1 MSTLLKI
8 IVKNS
13 QSVQNQFFFFQ
24 EPAIYTGGPTVYTNS
39 LYQRT
44 LQAANMGGEITFMT
58 NLQFYAAVQ
67 ETGTATPQVGQSSG
81 YESAEQA
88 IDLTAKGNNPA
99 NHNSAAMS
107 YDPTGD
113 SLGLAAPVNM
123 AGVQEGA
130 FRVVTAKYQPPKYFN
145 VGSSVTVNSQI
156 VLSNFVVGQPQSN
169 VDCEPILKY
178 YVQTGSY
185 VPGTVMDFT
194 LSSTKA
200 ALCDF
205 TGGYVQ
211 AVVTYKPN
219 GDWDV
224 QMS

>member
-8 IVKNS
+8 IVKNA
-13 QSVQNQFFFFQ
+13 QNNPNQFFFFQ
-24 EPAIYTGGPTVYTNS
+24 QPAIYTGGPAVYTNS
-39 LYQRT
+39 VYQRT
-44 LQAANMGGEITFMT
+44 LQAASMGGEITFMT

-67 ETGTATPQVGQSSG
+67 ETGTATPQIGQSSG
-81 YESAEQA
+81 FESAEQA
-88 IDLTAKGNNPA
+88 IDLTAKGNSPP
-99 NHNSAAMS
+99 NHNCAAMS
-107 YDPTGD
+107 YDAPSD
-113 SLGLAAPVNM
+113 SLGLAAPVNT

-130 FRVVTAKYQPPKYFN
+130 FRVITAKYQPPKFFN
-145 VGSSVTVNSQI
+145 VGSSVTVNGQI
-156 VLSNFVVGQPQSN
+156 VLSNFVIGQPQTN

-178 YVQTGSY
+178 YVQTGAY

-194 LSSTKA
+194 ESSVNA

-211 AVVTYKPN
+211 ALVSYQSDGSWN
-219 GDWDV
+219 V